1 MNAGKQRASKLR
13 RYGIVGSIA
22 AFLAAWAI
30 VFGQLVL
37 GHDPAL
43 GAQKT
48 AQAQPKATTQSQ
60 GTTSG
65 DATSEDDTGSS
76 VPTPAPATTSQS

>member
-1 MNAGKQRASKLR
+1 MNAKERARSLR
-13 RYGIVGSIA
+13 RLGISGAIA

-43 GAQKT
+43 GSQTSAQT
-48 AQAQPKATTQSQ
+48 TTQPQ
-60 GTTSG
+60 DTTSNDSG
-65 DATSEDDTGSS
+65 ASS
-76 VPTPAPATTSQS
+76 PAPVTTSQS